1 MSTETNPPSLLSR
14 LLGRFFPKMP
24 DFFGMLTEQCRQVC
38 KTTGLLVEFME
49 TANHDIGK
57 QIRKDEHEADRVKI
71 HNLHTLN
78 EAFSTPIDREDLYR
92 AIMDLDEVVNY
103 CKTTVSEMEVL
114 GLQPDKHCLEMAMH
128 IKLGSDALL
137 QGFGRLATSP
147 GEAAADADAAA
158 RPNAGSKKPIGGQLP
173 TSSRATTTSTCSS
186 SAKSIATWPMPPTAW
201 RIAPIHCTTLSS
213 RCAETTHEEP
223 LPSHP
228 RAAGLDPGGHA

>member
-147 GEAAADADAAA
+147 GEAAADADAARKA
-158 RPNAGSKKPIGGQLP
+158 ERRVEKAYRRAIADLFQGDNYIHMFKQREIYRHLANAAD
-173 TSSRATTTSTCSS
+173 RMA
-186 SAKSIATWPMPPTAW
+186 
-201 RIAPIHCTTLSS
+201 HCANTLHDIVVKM
-213 RCAETTHEEP
+213 C
-223 LPSHP
+223 
-228 RAAGLDPGGHA
+228 

>member
-1 MSTETNPPSLLSR
+1 MSSESVQPSLLSR
-14 LLGRFFPKMP
+14 QFGRLFPKMP
-24 DFFGMLTEQCRQVC
+24 DFFGMLTEQCRQVT

-49 TANHDIGK
+49 NANHDIGK

-137 QGFGRLATSP
+137 QGFSRLATKP
-147 GEAAADADAAA
+147 AEAAADADAARKA
-158 RPNAGSKKPIGGQLP
+158 ERRVEKAYRRAIADLFQGDNYIHMFKQREIYRHLANAAD
-173 TSSRATTTSTCSS
+173 RMA
-186 SAKSIATWPMPPTAW
+186 
-201 RIAPIHCTTLSS
+201 HCANTLHDIVVKM
-213 RCAETTHEEP
+213 C
-223 LPSHP
+223 
-228 RAAGLDPGGHA
+228 

>member
-1 MSTETNPPSLLSR
+1 MSNATASPSLLSR
-14 LLGRFFPKMP
+14 LLGRFLPKMP
-24 DFFGMLTEQCRQVC
+24 DFFGMLSEQCRQVC

-49 TANHDIGK
+49 NADHDIGK

-128 IKLGSDALL
+128 IKLGTDALL
-137 QGFGRLATSP
+137 QGFSRLATAP
-147 GEAAADADAAA
+147 AEAANDADAARKA
-158 RPNAGSKKPIGGQLP
+158 ERRVEKAYRRAIADLFQGDNYIHMFKQREIYRHLANAAD
-173 TSSRATTTSTCSS
+173 RMA
-186 SAKSIATWPMPPTAW
+186 
-201 RIAPIHCTTLSS
+201 HCANTLHDIVVKM
-213 RCAETTHEEP
+213 C
-223 LPSHP
+223 
-228 RAAGLDPGGHA
+228 